1 MSFDLGVLYDLP
13 ADLRSIVWDF
23 AGSLAFG
30 NHRKHKFLLLE
41 MKCWKLIMGRV
52 VTPSSLLRQYGYV
65 GDAALKSCLHQAYID
80 CAPPHFGVSL
90 AGLCRR

>member
-1 MSFDLGVLYDLP
+1 
-13 ADLRSIVWDF
+13 
-23 AGSLAFG
+23 
-30 NHRKHKFLLLE
+30 

-52 VTPSSLLRQYGYV
+52 VTPSSLLRHYGYV
-65 GDAALKSCLHQAYID
+65 GDAALKSCLHQAYIN